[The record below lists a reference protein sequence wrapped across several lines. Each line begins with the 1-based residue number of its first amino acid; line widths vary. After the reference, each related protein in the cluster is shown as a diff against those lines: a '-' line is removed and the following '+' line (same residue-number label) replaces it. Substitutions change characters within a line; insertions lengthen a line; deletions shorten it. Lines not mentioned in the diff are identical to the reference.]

1 MLSRLANCF
10 RLRGLTSLRQPP
22 WCQADLSA
30 ASGCQERWSRGYRLG
45 VGRFGCCS
53 RVFLWAGAT
62 SAYCFVV
69 SIRLFWL
76 MWQDSREMHAF
87 RAEAGKIFVPCIRF
101 GVQSGDFGYIA
112 RESCRGV
119 FVPRVLESCMGLRSC
134 QRSVL
139 RGPLRSSGQNKGPCR
154 VGRGHVHADC
164 PCSASASLDM
174 KKAPSGA
181 FFICYAIC
189 GVRRR
194 QADFLRLI
202 AARSQQKGAKGPVS
216 RRLGEKS
223 VEGHSL
229 LAA

>member
-1 MLSRLANCF
+1 MGDVAMIISCGNNCAACILF
-10 RLRGLTSLRQPP
+10 SPIARKEAPP
-22 WCQADLSA
+22 WQ
-30 ASGCQERWSRGYRLG
+30 RL
-45 VGRFGCCS
+45 
-53 RVFLWAGAT
+53 
-62 SAYCFVV
+62 
-69 SIRLFWL
+69 
-76 MWQDSREMHAF
+76 REMHAF
-87 RAEAGKIFVPCIRF
+87 RAEDGKIFVPCIRF

-112 RESCRGV
+112 RESCRGGGL
-119 FVPRVLESCMGLRSC
+119 FVSRGPESYIAREYC
-134 QRSVL
+134 QRLAL

-154 VGRGHVHADC
+154 VGRGHVYADC
-164 PCSASASLDM
+164 PCSALASLDM

-194 QADFLRLI
+194 QADSLRLI

>member
-1 MLSRLANCF
+1 MGDVAIIISCGNNCAACILF
-10 RLRGLTSLRQPP
+10 FPIARKEAPP
-22 WCQADLSA
+22 WQ
-30 ASGCQERWSRGYRLG
+30 RL
-45 VGRFGCCS
+45 
-53 RVFLWAGAT
+53 
-62 SAYCFVV
+62 
-69 SIRLFWL
+69 
-76 MWQDSREMHAF
+76 REMHAF
-87 RAEAGKIFVPCIRF
+87 RAEDGKIFVPCIRF

-112 RESCRGV
+112 REYCQGGGVFASRASESCIARESCRGV
-119 FVPRVLESCMGLRSC
+119 FVPRVLESCMGRRSC
-134 QRSVL
+134 HRSAL

-154 VGRGHVHADC
+154 VGRGHVYADC
-164 PCSASASLDM
+164 PCSALASLDM
-174 KKAPSGA
+174 KKAPEGA

>member
-1 MLSRLANCF
+1 MYPFQGAI
-10 RLRGLTSLRQPP
+10 
-22 WCQADLSA
+22 
-30 ASGCQERWSRGYRLG
+30 
-45 VGRFGCCS
+45 GRFRIHSAQILPGRRHFCVEGLGIIHSARILPGLFAS
-53 RVFLWAGAT
+53 RST
-62 SAYCFVV
+62 ES
-69 SIRLFWL
+69 
-76 MWQDSREMHAF
+76 
-87 RAEAGKIFVPCIRF
+87 CI
-101 GVQSGDFGYIA
+101 G

-134 QRSVL
+134 QRSAL
-139 RGPLRSSGQNKGPCR
+139 CGSLRSSGQKKSPFCAR
-154 VGRGHVHADC
+154 RGYVHAAC

-174 KKAPSGA
+174 KKAPEGA

-194 QADFLRLI
+194 QAGFLQLI

>member
-1 MLSRLANCF
+1 MIISCGNNCAACILF
-10 RLRGLTSLRQPP
+10 SLIARKEVPP
-22 WCQADLSA
+22 WQ
-30 ASGCQERWSRGYRLG
+30 RL
-45 VGRFGCCS
+45 
-53 RVFLWAGAT
+53 
-62 SAYCFVV
+62 
-69 SIRLFWL
+69 
-76 MWQDSREMHAF
+76 REMHAF
-87 RAEAGKIFVPCIRF
+87 RAEDGKIFAPCIRF
-101 GVQSGDFGYIA
+101 RVQSGDFGYIA
-112 RESCRGV
+112 RKSCQGGGIFASRASESYIAREYCQGGLL
-119 FVPRVLESCMGLRSC
+119 FVSRSTESCMGLRSC
-134 QRSVL
+134 QRSAL
-139 RGPLRSSGQNKGPCR
+139 CGPLRSSGQNKGPCCAR
-154 VGRGHVHADC
+154 RGHVHTAC
-164 PCSASASLDM
+164 PCPASAYLDM

>member
-1 MLSRLANCF
+1 MGDVAIIISCGNNCAACILF
-10 RLRGLTSLRQPP
+10 FPIARKEAPP
-22 WCQADLSA
+22 WQ
-30 ASGCQERWSRGYRLG
+30 RL
-45 VGRFGCCS
+45 
-53 RVFLWAGAT
+53 
-62 SAYCFVV
+62 
-69 SIRLFWL
+69 
-76 MWQDSREMHAF
+76 REMHAF
-87 RAEAGKIFVPCIRF
+87 RAEDGKIFAPCIRF
-101 GVQSGDFGYIA
+101 RVQSGDFGYIGRKSCQGGGIFA
-112 RESCRGV
+112 SRASESCIGRESCRAV
-119 FVPRVLESCMGLRSC
+119 FVPRGPESYIAREYCHRSA
-134 QRSVL
+134 L

-154 VGRGHVHADC
+154 AGRGHVYADC

-174 KKAPSGA
+174 KKAPEGA
-181 FFICYAIC
+181 FSICYAIC

>member
-1 MLSRLANCF
+1 MGDVAMIISCGNNCAACILF
-10 RLRGLTSLRQPP
+10 SLIARKEVPP
-22 WCQADLSA
+22 WQ
-30 ASGCQERWSRGYRLG
+30 RL
-45 VGRFGCCS
+45 
-53 RVFLWAGAT
+53 
-62 SAYCFVV
+62 
-69 SIRLFWL
+69 
-76 MWQDSREMHAF
+76 REMHAF
-87 RAEAGKIFVPCIRF
+87 RAEDGKIFAPCIRF
-101 GVQSGDFGYIA
+101 RVQSGDFGYIA
-112 RESCRGV
+112 RKSCQGGGIFASRSTESCIGRESCRGV

-134 QRSVL
+134 QRSAL
-139 RGPLRSSGQNKGPCR
+139 CGSLRSSGQKKSPFCAR
-154 VGRGHVHADC
+154 RGYVHAAC

-174 KKAPSGA
+174 KKAPEGA

-194 QADFLRLI
+194 QAGFLQLI